1 MQRRHL
7 TSRLRS
13 AAAACVVAA
22 CALAAAPAV
31 RAGLQEQIDA
41 AAPGATLTVPAGTY
55 PGALLITRPLTLVGV
70 GRPML
75 AGPGRGSVLRI
86 AAPGVTVRGFRLR
99 GSGTDLSADD
109 AGILVTADHVTLE
122 DNDLAETLHGIYLK
136 KVRGARI
143 LRNRIRGFTTLAEE
157 TGPVTRGLGRSAAD
171 CDLQPPTRGNGIH
184 QWNCQGSEIAGN
196 TISDVRDGIFFSF
209 TDDSRC
215 TDNHVS
221 RVRYGLHYMYSDGN
235 VFTGNTFADSAAGA
249 ALMFSK
255 HLEVRGNRFVGNH
268 GYRAYGLLLQSV
280 DDSRFEGNR
289 IEGNAVGLSLNQ
301 CNRNRLVG
309 NRVARNHTGLRL
321 GANSDEN
328 AFASNVFARNLQPLE
343 LHGENGSNVFSL
355 AGVGNFWE
363 GAPAYDFDRDGIGD
377 VPHREL
383 DPFGVLRREF
393 PEVALLADSPLLRL
407 LRFAHQRLALP
418 GFDSVEDRAPLTA
431 AFLARHPGTVPVP

>member
-1 MQRRHL
+1 MNPRHL
-7 TSRLRS
+7 TCSLLRAVVAGLALGG
-13 AAAACVVAA
+13 AAAMP
-22 CALAAAPAV
+22 AAPAS
-31 RAGLQEQIDA
+31 LQARIDA
-41 AAPGATLTVPAGTY
+41 AAPGATLTVPAGTHA
-55 PGALLITRPLTLVGV
+55 GALVIARPLTLVGV
-70 GRPML
+70 GRPVL
-75 AGPGRGSVLRI
+75 AGPGRGSVVRI
-86 AAPGVTVRGFRLR
+86 TAPGVTVRGFQIR
-99 GSGTDLSADD
+99 GSGTDLSGDD
-109 AGILVTADHVTLE
+109 AGIFVTADNVTIE

-136 KVRGARI
+136 KVRGARV
-143 LRNRIRGFTTLAEE
+143 LRNRIRGFAALAEE
-157 TGPVTRGLGRSAAD
+157 AGPVTRGLGRGAAD
-171 CDLQPPTRGNGIH
+171 CDVRPPTRGNGIH
-184 QWNCQGSEIAGN
+184 QWNCQGNEIAGN

-215 TDNHVS
+215 ADNHVS

-235 VFTGNTFADSAAGA
+235 VFTGNTFADNAAGA
-249 ALMFSK
+249 ALMFSQR
-255 HLEVRGNRFVGNH
+255 LEVRGNRFVGNH

-328 AFASNVFARNLQPLE
+328 AFATNVFTRNLQPVE
-343 LHGENGSNVFSL
+343 VQGENGTNAFSL

-363 GAPAYDFDRDGIGD
+363 GAATYDFDRDGIGD

-393 PEVALLADSPLLRL
+393 PEVALLADSPLFRF

-418 GFDSVEDRAPLTA
+418 GFDSIEDRAPLTA
-431 AFLARHPGTVPVP
+431 AFLARRPGAALAP

>member
-1 MQRRHL
+1 MNPPDTASPLRR
-7 TSRLRS
+7 
-13 AAAACVVAA
+13 AAVAGLALA
-22 CALAAAPAV
+22 CACAAPAT
-31 RAGLQEQIDA
+31 RAGLQARIDA
-41 AAPGATLTVPAGTY
+41 AAPGATLVVPAGTY
-55 PGALLITRPLTLVGV
+55 AGALLIARPLTLVGT
-70 GRPML
+70 GRPVL

-86 AAPGVTVRGFRLR
+86 TAPGVTVRGFQIR

-109 AGILVTADHVTLE
+109 AGIFVTADGVTLE
-122 DNDLAETLHGIYLK
+122 DNDLAEILHGIYLK
-136 KVRGARI
+136 KVRGARV
-143 LRNRIRGFTTLAEE
+143 LRNRIRGFTTLAAE

-171 CDLQPPTRGNGIH
+171 CDLATPTRGNGIH
-184 QWNCQGSEIAGN
+184 QWNCQGNELAGN

-249 ALMFSK
+249 ALMFSH
-255 HLEVRGNRFVGNH
+255 HLEVRGNRFLGNH

-280 DDSRFEGNR
+280 DDSRFEHNR

-328 AFASNVFARNLQPLE
+328 AFATNVFARNLTPLE
-343 LHGENGSNVFSL
+343 LQGESGSNAFTL
-355 AGVGNFWE
+355 AGVGNHWE
-363 GAPAYDFDRDGIGD
+363 GASAYDFDHDGIGD

-418 GFDSVEDRAPLTA
+418 GFHSIEDRAPLTA
-431 AFLARHPGTVPVP
+431 AFLARHPATVPAP